1 MDGATSEAAPAP
13 STNGFKKAF
22 TRTNRSKT
30 TLSEFD
36 GSTSGR
42 SAAPSIDSNHESQRP
57 STSGAAGGGGSS
69 YDGPPTGI
77 SKLIPGSRRRR
88 KKKMESENS
97 ISQDNGSGT
106 ELHRIP
112 TEPEDTPTL
121 GNQSTSTVD
130 TTARGPSYAS
140 ESGRHSSPDLGVSQD
155 SLQPS
160 SSPLI
165 ITTTAPSD
173 LAETASD
180 AKGPSDTSSDSS
192 RYMVRAAT
200 TGDMGDNSRSSSAN
214 RKSRNLKEAF
224 SPIPTKKKSWSSSP
238 EREVP
243 KSPATKTGRGLFGS
257 RSSRSSSSAKNSRKP
272 SEEAPPLPF
281 PIPQHIG
288 TSNTSISTS
297 AQPLGMTSTPTSPPA
312 TSKTAPLTTVTP
324 PTPIGSRSQSPAL
337 PSTNVVE
344 DSYSSLKPHNLPP
357 NTVVSPSGSMI
368 SHRRVRSASAAHS
381 PSKLSNSMTAPLT
394 PTVEEAKT
402 ASGFF
407 SSMLSAAQNAASNF
421 GNSLNSQARTQ
432 PTPEPAEPEKPNT
445 GNPSSEE
452 AADSSRDEDAIE
464 KKELAVE
471 TLGMGELNFS
481 HLGIDASA
489 GGVITT
495 KDGVVFTKAEAA
507 SRPRRGT
514 ASQRDEISARIEDMR
529 AARAVS
535 MAYEK
540 PADGASA
547 SQPVPE
553 QPTADVR
560 SSLPLNG
567 LGRASAGEQTPP
579 GGSIFE
585 GEIGSGIKRSGS
597 VRSRLARRHRGSSGA
612 TIGALGAAGL
622 GLGIPGANTSAPRL
636 TGFAVASKKRNR
648 DFHQLFRSVP
658 EDDYLIED
666 YSCALQR
673 EIILAG
679 RIYISEG
686 HICFSSNILGWVTTL
701 VISFDEIMAIEK
713 ETTAMVFPNAIAI
726 QTLHARHTFR
736 SLLSREATYDL
747 MVNIWKI
754 NHPTLK
760 SSVNGT
766 RIEQGTGD
774 KTEKADESDVA
785 SEGPSDEED
794 EIYDEDEED
803 EGTNF
808 VDAVDASIASS
819 EKSEHIKR
827 ISRKASTIPLVVG
840 SSSTP
845 QVTSKSEAKAPEK
858 GAAPSVSSS
867 LSQFPG
873 PAIHAPTE
881 FADPSGRYDKVM
893 KDEII
898 PAPLGF
904 VYTLVFG
911 PASGAFM
918 SKFLVDYQKVTDLQF
933 EDDKKGL
940 SMDNKTRVYSYTKPL
955 YAPIGPKQTK
965 CISTENLDFL
975 DLEKAV
981 LVTLTTQTPDVPSGN
996 IFCVKT
1002 KYLFTWAP
1010 NNATRFYMTCALEWS
1025 GKSWLKGPIEKGAN
1039 DGQTSFGND
1048 LVKAL
1053 RVGVA
1058 PRSRGTTPP
1067 KGVGKGVKGKRKGA
1081 SAAELE
1087 VADSGKAALESGRQQ
1102 VEDWGILEPLRGPLG
1117 PVVNIFNPFWSG
1129 NVAAGVIA
1137 IVLMMVW
1144 FRSQP
1149 PSRLGPSGVGS
1160 PLLSI
1165 PERIIAYEELWQ
1177 REESE
1182 LWNWLEERVG
1192 MDGLAY
1198 PVVNPVPSSEKGDK
1212 ADHLRTERQRQ
1223 RQQLMSEKEL
1233 EARLRNEKM
1242 TKREMEDAI
1251 SITQQRLDML
1261 KAVME
1266 RKREDE

>member
-13 STNGFKKAF
+13 STNGFKKTF
-22 TRTNRSKT
+22 TRSNRSKT

-36 GSTSGR
+36 GSMSGR
-42 SAAPSIDSNHESQRP
+42 SAAPSIDSNHESPRP
-57 STSGAAGGGGSS
+57 STSGAGGGGGNS

-97 ISQDNGSGT
+97 IAQDNGSGT

-112 TEPEDTPTL
+112 NESEDTPTI
-121 GNQSTSTVD
+121 GNHSTSTVD
-130 TTARGPSYAS
+130 TTDRGPSNGS
-140 ESGRHSSPDLGVSQD
+140 ESGRHSSPDLGLSRD

-173 LAETASD
+173 PTETALD
-180 AKGPSDTSSDSS
+180 ANGPSDTSSDSS
-192 RYMVRAAT
+192 RHMIRAAT
-200 TGDMGDNSRSSSAN
+200 TGDMGDYSGSSSAN

-224 SPIPTKKKSWSSSP
+224 SPIPTKKSVSPSP
-238 EREVP
+238 EREAP

-257 RSSRSSSSAKNSRKP
+257 RSRRSSSLAKNSRKP
-272 SEEAPPLPF
+272 SEEAPPLPS

-288 TSNTSISTS
+288 TSNTSLSTP
-297 AQPLGMTSTPTSPPA
+297 AKPPGMASTPTSPPA
-312 TSKTAPLTTVTP
+312 TSIPGPLTTVTP
-324 PTPIGSRSQSPAL
+324 PTPVGSRSQSPAL

-344 DSYSSLKPHNLPP
+344 ESDSASKSHDLPP
-357 NTVVSPSGSMI
+357 NAVVSPSGNMI

-432 PTPEPAEPEKPNT
+432 STPEPAEPEKSST
-445 GNPSSEE
+445 DVPSSEE
-452 AADSSRDEDAIE
+452 AADSSRDEDAME

-489 GGVITT
+489 GGEITT

-567 LGRASAGEQTPP
+567 LGRASTGEQTPP

-585 GEIGSGIKRSGS
+585 GEVGSGIKRSGS

-612 TIGALGAAGL
+612 TIGALGAAGF

-701 VISFDEIMAIEK
+701 VISFDEIMAVEK
-713 ETTAMVFPNAIAI
+713 ESTAMVFPNAIAI

-774 KTEKADESDVA
+774 KTEKTDESDAA
-785 SEGPSDEED
+785 SESPSDKED

-803 EGTNF
+803 EGTHF
-808 VDAVDASIASS
+808 VDAVDASTTSS
-819 EKSEHIKR
+819 EKSEYIKR
-827 ISRKASTIPLVVG
+827 ISRKASTIPLVG
-840 SSSTP
+840 PSSTP
-845 QVTSKSEAKAPEK
+845 QVTSKSEAKVLEK
-858 GAAPSVSSS
+858 GAASVYSS
-867 LSQFPG
+867 LPQFPG
-873 PAIHAPTE
+873 PATHPPTE
-881 FADPSGRYDKVM
+881 FTDPSGRYDKVM

-898 PAPLGF
+898 PAPLGL
-904 VYTLVFG
+904 VYALVFG

-918 SKFLVDYQKVTDLQF
+918 SKFLVDYQKVNDLQF

-940 SMDNKTRVYSYTKPL
+940 SVDNKTRVYSYTKPL

-1010 NNATRFYMTCALEWS
+1010 NNATRFYMTCAIEWS

-1039 DGQTSFGND
+1039 DGQTIFGSD

-1058 PRSRGTTPP
+1058 PRSRDTTPP
-1067 KGVGKGVKGKRKGA
+1067 KGAGKGVKGKRKGA
-1081 SAAELE
+1081 NAVELE
-1087 VADSGKAALESGRQQ
+1087 VAASGKAASESGRQQ
-1102 VEDWGILEPLRGPLG
+1102 AEDWGMLEPLRGPLG
-1117 PVVNIFNPFWSG
+1117 PIVNIFKPFWSG

-1137 IVLMMVW
+1137 IVLVMVW
-1144 FRSQP
+1144 FRSPP

-1198 PVVNPVPSSEKGDK
+1198 PVVNPLPSSDKGDTV
-1212 ADHLRTERQRQ
+1212 DHSRAERQRQ

-1242 TKREMEDAI
+1242 TKLEMEDAI
-1251 SITQQRLDML
+1251 SITQERLDML
-1261 KAVME
+1261 KAVMK

>member
-1 MDGATSEAAPAP
+1 MDGATSEAASSP

-30 TLSEFD
+30 TLSEVD

-42 SAAPSIDSNHESQRP
+42 SAAPSIDSTYEPRRP
-57 STSGAAGGGGSS
+57 STSGAGGGGGGSS
-69 YDGPPTGI
+69 YEAPSTGI

-88 KKKMESENS
+88 KKKMEAENS
-97 ISQDNGSGT
+97 SSQDKGSGT

-112 TEPEDTPTL
+112 NEPEDTPVT
-121 GNQSTSTVD
+121 GNHSTSTVD
-130 TTARGPSYAS
+130 TTDRGPSNNGS
-140 ESGRHSSPDLGVSQD
+140 ESGRHSSADLGLSRD
-155 SLQPS
+155 SHQPL

-173 LAETASD
+173 PAEAASD
-180 AKGPSDTSSDSS
+180 AKGPSDTSSDNS
-192 RYMVRAAT
+192 RYMIRSAT
-200 TGDMGDNSRSSSAN
+200 TGDMGDTSRSSSAD
-214 RKSRNLKEAF
+214 RKRRNLKEAF
-224 SPIPTKKKSWSSSP
+224 SPIPTRKSRSPSP
-238 EREVP
+238 EPEAP
-243 KSPATKTGRGLFGS
+243 KSPAKSSRGLFGS
-257 RSSRSSSSAKNSRKP
+257 RSRRSSSSAKNSRKP
-272 SEEAPPLPF
+272 SEEVPPLPS
-281 PIPQHIG
+281 PIPQHIRI
-288 TSNTSISTS
+288 SNASLSAPAKPPDMTS
-297 AQPLGMTSTPTSPPA
+297 APTSPPA
-312 TSKTAPLTTVTP
+312 TSITAPLTTVTP
-324 PTPIGSRSQSPAL
+324 PTPVVSRSQSPAL

-344 DSYSSLKPHNLPP
+344 DSDSAVKSHDLPP
-357 NTVVSPSGSMI
+357 NTVVSPSGNMI

-394 PTVEEAKT
+394 PTAEEAKT
-402 ASGFF
+402 GSGFF

-421 GNSLNSQARTQ
+421 GNSLNGQARSQA
-432 PTPEPAEPEKPNT
+432 TPEPAEPEKPST
-445 GNPSSEE
+445 SDPSSEE
-452 AADSSRDEDAIE
+452 AADSSRDEDATE
-464 KKELAVE
+464 KKKLAVE

-547 SQPVPE
+547 SQPAPE
-553 QPTADVR
+553 QPTVDVR

-567 LGRASAGEQTPP
+567 LGRMSTGEQTPP

-585 GEIGSGIKRSGS
+585 GEIGANVKRSGS

-622 GLGIPGANTSAPRL
+622 GLGIPGSNTSAPRL

-713 ETTAMVFPNAIAI
+713 ESTAMVFPNAIAI

-774 KTEKADESDVA
+774 KTEKADESDAA
-785 SEGPSDEED
+785 SEVPSDEED

-808 VDAVDASIASS
+808 MDAVDASIASS
-819 EKSEHIKR
+819 EKSDYVKR
-827 ISRKASTIPLVVG
+827 ISRKASTIPLVG
-840 SSSTP
+840 PSSTP
-845 QVTSKSEAKAPEK
+845 QITSKSEAKVLEK
-858 GAAPSVSSS
+858 GTAASASSS
-867 LSQFPG
+867 LPQFPG
-873 PAIHAPTE
+873 PATHSPTE
-881 FADPSGRYDKVM
+881 FTDPSGRYDKVM

-898 PAPLGF
+898 PAPLGL
-904 VYTLVFG
+904 VYNLVFG

-940 SMDNKTRVYSYTKPL
+940 SLDNKTRVYSYTKPL

-965 CISTENLDFL
+965 CISSENLDFL

-996 IFCVKT
+996 IFSVKT

-1010 NNATRFYMTCALEWS
+1010 NNSTRFYMTCTIEWS

-1053 RVGVA
+1053 KVGVA

-1067 KGVGKGVKGKRKGA
+1067 KGAGKGVKGKRKGA
-1081 SAAELE
+1081 SATELD
-1087 VADSGKAALESGRQQ
+1087 VAASRKAASESGRPQA
-1102 VEDWGILEPLRGPLG
+1102 EDWGMLEPLRGLLG
-1117 PVVNIFNPFWSG
+1117 PIVNIFKPFWSG

-1137 IVLMMVW
+1137 IVLVMVW
-1144 FRSQP
+1144 FRSPP

-1165 PERIIAYEELWQ
+1165 PERIVAYEELWQ

-1198 PVVNPVPSSEKGDK
+1198 PVVNPFPSSDKGDK
-1212 ADHLRTERQRQ
+1212 ADRSRTERQRQ
-1223 RQQLMSEKEL
+1223 KQRLMSEKEL

-1242 TKREMEDAI
+1242 TKREMENAI
-1251 SITQQRLDML
+1251 SMTQQRLEML
-1261 KAVME
+1261 KAVVK
-1266 RKREDE
+1266 RKREDD